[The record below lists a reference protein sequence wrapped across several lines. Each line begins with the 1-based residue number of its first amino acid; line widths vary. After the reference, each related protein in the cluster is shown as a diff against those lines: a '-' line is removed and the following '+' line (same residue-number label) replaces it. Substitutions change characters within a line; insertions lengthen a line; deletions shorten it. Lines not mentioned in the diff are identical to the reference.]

1 MSKSI
6 KNRMAVA
13 GFILASLFTTI
24 FLFSSAE
31 RQDMTWT
38 NEQLA
43 ALKQQHGSEY
53 LDKEDESVKE
63 ILTAGRENHAN
74 VYEDSAK
81 WSLAFI
87 ALYLLVLIAY
97 LVRLNRRGS

>member
-6 KNRMAVA
+6 KNRIAVA
-13 GFILASLFTTI
+13 GFILASLFTAV

-31 RQDMTWT
+31 RQDMNWT

-43 ALKQQHGSEY
+43 ALKQQRGSEY
-53 LDKEDESVKE
+53 LDPKDEGVKK
-63 ILTAGRENHAN
+63 LLAAGREKHASA
-74 VYEDSAK
+74 YEDSAK
-81 WSLAFI
+81 WSLVFI
-87 ALYLLVLIAY
+87 ALYLLALVAY

>member
-1 MSKSI
+1 
-6 KNRMAVA
+6 MAVA
-13 GFILASLFTTI
+13 GFILASLFTTT

-43 ALKQQHGSEY
+43 ALKKQRGSEY
-53 LDKEDESVKE
+53 LDPKDASVKDN
-63 ILTAGRENHAN
+63 LTAGREKYAN

-87 ALYLLVLIAY
+87 ALYLLALIAY
-97 LVRLNRRGS
+97 LLRLNRRDS